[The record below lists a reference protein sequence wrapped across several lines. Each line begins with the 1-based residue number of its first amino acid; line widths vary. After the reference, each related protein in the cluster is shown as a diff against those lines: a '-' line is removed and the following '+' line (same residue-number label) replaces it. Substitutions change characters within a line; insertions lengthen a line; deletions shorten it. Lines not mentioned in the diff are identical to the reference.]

1 MAVKQEKQDER
12 AAVNQKAEKL
22 LKDYGNS
29 ILRMAYA
36 YLHNMSDAANGRI
49 RRASRIGTI
58 LFFRERAYCLP
69 HKTQIFSL
77 FCNERFL
84 QLIGLPDTI
93 VINPVFAQVG
103 SHFQKPCLL
112 MGRVL
117 QNRRCLQIR
126 QKIPQKPQKP
136 GEEKPAVEGVYAP
149 QEVASAE
156 KLTDAAG
163 FPVRDIAS
171 LKEKATDRSYVTY
184 GDGLAEITYRWDSQS
199 ICFRQSQGQE
209 DNSGDY
215 THYAEEKLIVV
226 GKYSVTFK
234 GQEKGS
240 YMLATWSDGTY
251 SFSVSATQA
260 LKKAEF
266 LGLLRKL
273 KKIFEKFKKVVD
285 FIARLYYN
293 LSCDTDETQTTR
305 TQQHSLR
312 GVAQL
317 G

>member
-1 MAVKQEKQDER
+1 MRLARRILPFAACVVIVVAGLAV
-12 AAVNQKAEKL
+12 
-22 LKDYGNS
+22 
-29 ILRMAYA
+29 
-36 YLHNMSDAANGRI
+36 
-49 RRASRIGTI
+49 
-58 LFFRERAYCLP
+58 P
-69 HKTQIFSL
+69 
-77 FCNERFL
+77 
-84 QLIGLPDTI
+84 
-93 VINPVFAQVG
+93 
-103 SHFQKPCLL
+103 
-112 MGRVL
+112 
-117 QNRRCLQIR
+117 QIR

-266 LGLLRKL
+266 LGLIEEIE
-273 KKIFEKFKKVVD
+273 KIFEKFKKVVD

-293 LSCDTDETQTTR
+293 LSCVTDETQTTR

>member
-1 MAVKQEKQDER
+1 MRSRKNNIVSMRLARRILPFAACVVIVVAGLAV
-12 AAVNQKAEKL
+12 
-22 LKDYGNS
+22 
-29 ILRMAYA
+29 
-36 YLHNMSDAANGRI
+36 
-49 RRASRIGTI
+49 
-58 LFFRERAYCLP
+58 P
-69 HKTQIFSL
+69 
-77 FCNERFL
+77 
-84 QLIGLPDTI
+84 
-93 VINPVFAQVG
+93 
-103 SHFQKPCLL
+103 
-112 MGRVL
+112 
-117 QNRRCLQIR
+117 QIR

-156 KLTDAAG
+156 KLTDAVG

-251 SFSVSATQA
+251 SFSISATQA
-260 LKKAEF
+260 LEKAEF
-266 LGLLRKL
+266 LGL
-273 KKIFEKFKKVVD
+273 IEEIEKN
-285 FIARLYYN
+285 I
-293 LSCDTDETQTTR
+293 
-305 TQQHSLR
+305 
-312 GVAQL
+312 
-317 G
+317 

>member
-1 MAVKQEKQDER
+1 MVICLERTIFWQERLHVAAADCWRICRQHLLQMAVKQEKQDER

-36 YLHNMSDAANGRI
+36 YLHNMSDAED
-49 RRASRIGTI
+49 I
-58 LFFRERAYCLP
+58 LQETLIKY
-69 HKTQIFSL
+69 
-77 FCNERFL
+77 L
-84 QLIGLPDTI
+84 QTAPVLE
-93 VINPVFAQVG
+93 NPA
-103 SHFQKPCLL
+103 H
-112 MGRVL
+112 
-117 QNRRCLQIR
+117 
-126 QKIPQKPQKP
+126 
-136 GEEKPAVEGVYAP
+136 
-149 QEVASAE
+149 
-156 KLTDAAG
+156 
-163 FPVRDIAS
+163 
-171 LKEKATDRSYVTY
+171 EKAWLLKVAANLSKNRIDYNRIQ
-184 GDGLAEITYRWDSQS
+184 ITYRWDSQS

-266 LGLLRKL
+266 LGL
-273 KKIFEKFKKVVD
+273 IEEIEKN
-285 FIARLYYN
+285 I
-293 LSCDTDETQTTR
+293 
-305 TQQHSLR
+305 
-312 GVAQL
+312 
-317 G
+317 